1 MPGPLGQVVVNVD
14 NPQAVKDVAG
24 RFEWCRNLGNMAEVE
39 KGWKREPHSAAFIGD
54 QRSTAAAAYFAR
66 KNSLM
71 PLAFT
76 VEKSQVF
83 NTFCY
88 SDVSLMK
95 DGCPL
100 HRRTVQFLACQAVT
114 ELCIHGF

>member
-1 MPGPLGQVVVNVD
+1 MAGPLGQVVVYVD
-14 NPQAVKDVAG
+14 NSQAVEDVAG

-39 KGWKREPHSAAFIGD
+39 KGWKSEPHSASFIGD
-54 QRSTAAAAYFAR
+54 WRSTAAAADFAR
-66 KNSLM
+66 KNSFML
-71 PLAFT
+71 LVFT

-83 NTFCY
+83 NTFRY
-88 SDVSLMK
+88 SDVTLMK